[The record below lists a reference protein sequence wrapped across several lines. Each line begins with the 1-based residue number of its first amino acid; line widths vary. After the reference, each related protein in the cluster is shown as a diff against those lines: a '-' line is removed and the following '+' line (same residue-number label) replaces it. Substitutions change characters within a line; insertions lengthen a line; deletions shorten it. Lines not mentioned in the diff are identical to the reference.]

1 MKKKKLELSKIGVA
15 LVAVLLLAGSVTNSK
30 NSLCIFESYESC
42 LQNEEC
48 CQVRVHND
56 YLCLNKQFLYEN
68 YKMRYEEQFKEIK
81 DDDGELLFDY
91 KFKNNA
97 CIKWMEINKPLY
109 SDINIEYNCQC
120 ESQHALSTLALGLLL
135 LLLGWA
141 CN

>member
-1 MKKKKLELSKIGVA
+1 MRVVMISMLF
-15 LVAVLLLAGSVTNSK
+15 LVFNTSK

-42 LQNEEC
+42 LQNEVC

-81 DDDGELLFDY
+81 EDDGELLFDY
-91 KFKNNA
+91 KHKNNA

-120 ESQHALSTLALGLLL
+120 ESQSILHLMVLTLFLFLFRKSS
-135 LLLGWA
+135 
-141 CN
+141 C